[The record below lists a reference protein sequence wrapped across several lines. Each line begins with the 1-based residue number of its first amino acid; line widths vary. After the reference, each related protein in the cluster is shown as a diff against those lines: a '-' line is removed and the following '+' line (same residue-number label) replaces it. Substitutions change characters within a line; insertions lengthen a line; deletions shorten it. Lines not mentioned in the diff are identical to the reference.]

1 MHTRFSCIKKWIFK
15 LVISCDLK
23 SEINQQGQHIR
34 SFQYLNFQYL
44 NYSTQGAPGRT
55 LEELEQQIVP
65 GSKGHAMT
73 AEDLERQLRGE
84 GQKPPPLPE
93 PHLHHPPPGFLP
105 GSHGPRNQTPQ
116 VSQVAY
122 TETSKQLPPVLYNS
136 VNLTCLNICPTFINC
151 IPKLVLSFSEWQFVK
166 KSNNKFFLMVIR

>member
-1 MHTRFSCIKKWIFK
+1 MIASRSDPLLLSSCQRVWWFVVYLFCGPKWSVIHTRFTCSCIKKYIFK
-15 LVISCDLK
+15 LVVISCDLK
-23 SEINQQGQHIR
+23 PEINEQGQHIR
-34 SFQYLNFQYL
+34 IF
-44 NYSTQGAPGRT
+44 TQGAPGRT

-116 VSQVAY
+116 VSHVAY
-122 TETSKQLPPVLYNS
+122 TD
-136 VNLTCLNICPTFINC
+136 
-151 IPKLVLSFSEWQFVK
+151 
-166 KSNNKFFLMVIR
+166 